1 MNSQK
6 FKKIFVFCLGTFVAI
21 NIFSSFIH
29 AVYNNKNSFGSI
41 NRNDNG
47 VTIGYDEAQN
57 RRTSYSKEIMD
68 DTSQKTKVYVTQA
81 STFGVFIPK
90 TIILNG
96 QVNEETVNT
105 GDYIIRL
112 SDNTNISGTEKIKV
126 IPDKTFKMSQ
136 VGKNDINVSVTQ
148 DKQEWLHNEV
158 KILGNG
164 VVKSKGMTAG
174 AWKGIFY
181 FNIELEETSYKK
193 PTADYA
199 NTPFENLTWED
210 IADLSDSNEFFDYYD
225 IGETKTFEYKGQTFT
240 AEVVGVNTYNE
251 GEITFM
257 TKEFLPQKYPMNY
270 KDTTKGGW
278 PSSDLRK
285 ILNQDVFSHLP
296 EDLQN
301 AITPKTLDYEVCD
314 DGLFYYVSTVSAT
327 DKLWIPTQYEL
338 VGNWLEL
345 EQKNDSYYRYLI
357 NAIKGKQHVYEAY
370 ADITTSKDE
379 KLLRTFMG
387 EETDWWVASPNL
399 NSDVWFER
407 VAADGDSF
415 SHGIA
420 SAPRAVSIN
429 FVI

>member
-1 MNSQK
+1 MNSK
-6 FKKIFVFCLGTFVAI
+6 KTKKIFVFCLGTFAAI
-21 NIFSSFIH
+21 NIFSLFIY

-57 RRTSYSKEIMD
+57 RRTSYSNEIIN
-68 DTSQKTKVYVTQA
+68 DTSQTAKVYVTQA

-96 QVNEETVNT
+96 QLNEEAINT
-105 GDYIIRL
+105 GDYIVRL

-126 IPDKTFKMSQ
+126 IPDETFKMSQ
-136 VGKNDINVSVTQ
+136 VGKNNINVSVTQ
-148 DKQEWLHNEV
+148 DKQEWLYNEV
-158 KILGNG
+158 NILGNG
-164 VVKSKGMTAG
+164 VIKSKGMTAG
-174 AWKGIFY
+174 DWKGLFY
-181 FNIELEETSYKK
+181 FNIELEETSDKK

-210 IADLSDSNEFFDYYD
+210 IAVLSDSNEFFDYYD
-225 IGETKTFEYKGQTFT
+225 IGVTKTFEYKGKTFT

-270 KDTTKGGW
+270 TDTSEGGW
-278 PSSDLRK
+278 PNSDLRK
-285 ILNQDVFSHLP
+285 ILNQDVFTYLP

-301 AITPKTLDYEVCD
+301 VITPKTLDYEVS
-314 DGLFYYVSTVSAT
+314 DGMFYYVSTISAT

-338 VGNWLEL
+338 VGNWIEIQ
-345 EQKNDSYYRYLI
+345 QKNDSYYKYLVD
-357 NAIKGKQHVYEAY
+357 AIKGKQQVYEAY
-370 ADITTSKDE
+370 ADITTNKDE
-379 KLLRTFMG
+379 KLLRKFMN

-399 NSDVWFER
+399 DSDVAFER
-407 VAADGDSF
+407 IAADGDSF